1 MSREIWKFPLDLS
14 DPYALIPE
22 GAEVLSIQ
30 VQGDTLCMWAEVE
43 TSAPSTLMVKFRAFG
58 TGHQL
63 PEPGEWKG
71 QFISTVQ
78 LPNGLVFH
86 IYRTLP

>member
-1 MSREIWKFPLDLS
+1 M
-14 DPYALIPE
+14 PE
-22 GAEVLSIQ
+22 GSNILSIQ
-30 VQGDTLCMWAEVE
+30 MQGDTLCMWAEVE

-63 PEPGEWKG
+63 PEPVEWKG

>member
-1 MSREIWKFPLDLS
+1 MSRAIWKFQLDICS
-14 DPYALIPE
+14 PEALMPE
-22 GAEVLSIQ
+22 GSNILSIQ